1 MPGTVNL
8 SNELESFETG
18 MDSVVIRR
26 KGGRIIGGRSLN
38 MEGFNEKYVKAGHI
52 IIRSTNDEYDYKP
65 MPVSDNAY
73 SSLPENYEY
82 AGIWVRTTPA
92 SDARGAI
99 QYDGEI
105 NDKALPYLI
114 DSIKAALKT
123 ALPSLY
129 FMHD

>member
-52 IIRSTNDEYDYKP
+52 IIL
-65 MPVSDNAY
+65 
-73 SSLPENYEY
+73 SL
-82 AGIWVRTTPA
+82 IH
-92 SDARGAI
+92 I
-99 QYDGEI
+99 
-105 NDKALPYLI
+105 
-114 DSIKAALKT
+114 
-123 ALPSLY
+123 
-129 FMHD
+129 

>member
-82 AGIWVRTTPA
+82 AGIWVRTTLQVMQEEP
-92 SDARGAI
+92 SNMTERSTTRPCPTLLTVS
-99 QYDGEI
+99 
-105 NDKALPYLI
+105 KLP
-114 DSIKAALKT
+114 
-123 ALPSLY
+123 
-129 FMHD
+129 

>member
-82 AGIWVRTTPA
+82 AGIWVRRHLQVMQEEPSNMTERSTTRPCPTLLTV
-92 SDARGAI
+92 S
-99 QYDGEI
+99 
-105 NDKALPYLI
+105 KLP
-114 DSIKAALKT
+114 
-123 ALPSLY
+123 
-129 FMHD
+129 